1 MHESVVARGD
11 AGREE
16 AALAAGRLWELR
28 GRLDAAPPAQ
38 PDFARLS
45 DALEAIYEAEAA
57 AAALLTG

>member
-16 AALAAGRLWELR
+16 AAQAAGRMWELR
-28 GRLDAAPPAQ
+28 GRLDAAPPVE
-38 PDFARLS
+38 PDFARLG
-45 DALEAIYEAEAA
+45 AAVEAIYEAEVT